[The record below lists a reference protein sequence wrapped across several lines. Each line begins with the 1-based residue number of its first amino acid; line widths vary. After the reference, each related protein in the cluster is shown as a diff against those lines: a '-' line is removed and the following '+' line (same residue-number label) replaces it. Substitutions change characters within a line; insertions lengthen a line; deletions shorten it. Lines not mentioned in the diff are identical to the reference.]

1 MYHTRIFEVNYFV
14 NGDSRNR
21 KIWGKLKEKGKNVH
35 FLCNFLRKGYTKLKN
50 VDFCLSL
57 LKASW
62 FISKE
67 ADTEALPLLCNKMTR
82 RVRIQVLT
90 SSLNTVQFIA

>member
-1 MYHTRIFEVNYFV
+1 MGQAEGKREKCAFFV
-14 NGDSRNR
+14 
-21 KIWGKLKEKGKNVH
+21 H
-35 FLCNFLRKGYTKLKN
+35 NFLRKGYTKLKN

-82 RVRIQVLT
+82 RVSIQVLT
-90 SSLNTVQFIA
+90 STLNTVQFIA

>member
-1 MYHTRIFEVNYFV
+1 MGQAEGQKGKMCIFCAQFF
-14 NGDSRNR
+14 
-21 KIWGKLKEKGKNVH
+21 EKGVYKV
-35 FLCNFLRKGYTKLKN
+35 KN

-82 RVRIQVLT
+82 RVSIQVLT
-90 SSLNTVQFIA
+90 STLNTVQFIA